1 MADLIPIPKGY
12 QDLLSLLK
20 SQIRTAQVR
29 AALAVNQELVL
40 LYWGIGKQILAR
52 QREDGWGAKVIERLA
67 KDLHVEFPEMR
78 GLSPRNLKYMRAFA
92 EAWPIVQQPVAQL
105 PWATMSGSLTWW
117 RVQRNGS
124 GTRNRPP
131 PTAGAGTFSSCRLR
145 VAFTGGRGRR
155 SRTFRRLCQR
165 HSRIS
170 PHSSDLEQT
179 ATNGWSRN
187 VLVMQIESGLYRR
200 QGKALTNF
208 QATLP
213 ATQSDLAQQL

>member
-105 PWATMSGSLTWW
+105 PWGHN
-117 RVQRNGS
+117 V
-124 GTRNRPP
+124 
-131 PTAGAGTFSSCRLR
+131 RLLDL
-145 VAFTGGRGRR
+145 VE
-155 SRTFRRLCQR
+155 SPEERLWYA
-165 HSRIS
+165 
-170 PHSSDLEQT
+170 EQT

-213 ATQSDLAQQL
+213 ATQSDLAQQLIKDPYNFDFLTLAT